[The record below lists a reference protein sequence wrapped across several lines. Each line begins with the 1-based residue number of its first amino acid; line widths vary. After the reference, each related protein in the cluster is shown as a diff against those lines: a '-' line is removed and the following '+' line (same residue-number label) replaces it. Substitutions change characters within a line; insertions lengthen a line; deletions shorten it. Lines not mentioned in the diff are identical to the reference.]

1 MSDILSDILKGIPVI
16 RLLKEPAGSID
27 ELWVRYPQGGE
38 YGWEVL
44 VSGVKYYWN
53 KDYRDWLPTS
63 AQSIEDLLK
72 GEELSI
78 GDVPVWTGEKF
89 EVVSLNIYN
98 KEEF

>member
-16 RLLKEPAGSID
+16 RLLKEPAENVD

-38 YGWEVL
+38 YGWESL
-44 VSGVKYYWN
+44 VGGVKYYWD
-53 KDYRDWLPTS
+53 KDKKDWLPTS
-63 AQSIEDLLK
+63 PQSIEDLLN
-72 GEELSI
+72 GEELSA